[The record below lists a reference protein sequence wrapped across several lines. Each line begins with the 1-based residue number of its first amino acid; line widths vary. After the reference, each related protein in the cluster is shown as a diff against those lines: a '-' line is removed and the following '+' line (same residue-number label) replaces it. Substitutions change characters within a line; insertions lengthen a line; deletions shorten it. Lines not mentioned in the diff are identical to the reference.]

1 MKNSLYANILQIN
14 NLSIGYN
21 KALVS
26 RINLNLESGD
36 IVLLIGKNG
45 TGKTTLL
52 KTILNE
58 IPSLEGE
65 IKINNQNINSI
76 SLEKISQL
84 VSVVLSRS
92 NISPFLK
99 VYDLVALGRYPYK
112 KWYQKITP
120 EEKKNIDNILELLK
134 LTPYKDYYITQLS
147 DGNLQKALIARAF
160 VQDTPLLILDEPTSH
175 LDITN
180 KLEITKFIK
189 FLAKDKGK
197 IVLFTSHDLN
207 LGLSIAD
214 QIAFIKGEN
223 FKTGFTEDLAL
234 NENIIDFFAGTD
246 VLFNYETNDYEIL
259 TNKKKLKI
267 NIVGNS
273 KPIYWLKKSLLRNGY
288 SIDLNARTVI
298 KEENSNFVIQI
309 EEKNYCFS
317 TLEKVIHF
325 LSYIEI

>member
-1 MKNSLYANILQIN
+1 MKELKLLNKLQIN
-14 NLSIGYN
+14 NLSIGYKSPLLSN
-21 KALVS
+21 
-26 RINLNLESGD
+26 INMEAKSGEV
-36 IVLLIGKNG
+36 ILLIGRNG

-58 IPSLEGE
+58 IPSLKGE

-76 SLEKISQL
+76 SLEKMSQL

-120 EEKKNIDNILELLK
+120 EEKKNIHNILEHLK

-214 QIAFIKGEN
+214 QIAFIKGVN
-223 FKTGFTEDLAL
+223 FKTGFTEDVAL
-234 NENIIDFFAGTD
+234 NENIMDFFAGTD

-288 SIDLNARTVI
+288 SMDLNARTVI
-298 KEENSNFVIQI
+298 KEENSNFIVQKH
-309 EEKNYCFS
+309 EQDYSFS
-317 TLEKVIHF
+317 TVEEVIRF
-325 LSYIEI
+325 LS